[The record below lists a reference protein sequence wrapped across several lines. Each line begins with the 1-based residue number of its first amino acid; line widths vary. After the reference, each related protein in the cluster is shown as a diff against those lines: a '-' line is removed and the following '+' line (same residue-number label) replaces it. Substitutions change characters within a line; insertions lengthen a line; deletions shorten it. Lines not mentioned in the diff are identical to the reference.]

1 VAEQDQP
8 PLDRIRDRLDALS
21 PNDRLVAEA
30 VLRDPTGVA
39 FSSAD
44 QLAIAAG
51 VSKAAVVRFGARLG
65 YGGFSGLQEALQG
78 GIRER
83 LEGAADEAGP
93 RGSLVERWLEAV
105 EGDLRA
111 IAAGTAPATLEQA
124 AALLE
129 TGEGW
134 IHVFGQRAS
143 AAVAEYAYFLLN
155 PMLPNVV
162 RVEAGE
168 SALADRLIGIGP
180 EDRLLAFTF
189 RRYAKVTTDVVAFFQ
204 EAGAP
209 VVLVTDSPA
218 APAARHATEV
228 LVCADDS
235 PAPFPT
241 AATGIFLVELL
252 AATLLERNPS
262 SIGRRL
268 DDAERIWGRFGTYGA
283 DGGGESDDAADV
295 RQD

>member
-1 VAEQDQP
+1 MPEQGRD
-8 PLDRIRDRLDALS
+8 PLDRIRDRLEALS
-21 PNDRLVAEA
+21 PNDQRVADV

-39 FSSAD
+39 FMSAD
-44 QLAIAAG
+44 ALAAAAG

-65 YGGFSGLQEALQG
+65 YGGFGGLQAALQG
-78 GIRER
+78 DVRER
-83 LEGAADEAGP
+83 LDDAPPTGG
-93 RGSLVERWLEAV
+93 GTLVERWLDAV
-105 EGDLRA
+105 QRDLRTVA
-111 IAAGTAPATLEQA
+111 DGTPPESLARA

-189 RRYAKVTTDVVAFFQ
+189 RRYAKVTTDVAAFFQ

-209 VVLVTDSPA
+209 VVLVTDSTA
-218 APAARHATEV
+218 APAAKHATET
-228 LVCADDS
+228 LVCADDA

-241 AATGIFLVELL
+241 AVTGIFLVELL
-252 AATLLERNPS
+252 AATLLERNPDG
-262 SIGRRL
+262 IGRRL
-268 DDAERIWGRFGTYGA
+268 DDAERAWGRFGTYGSDA
-283 DGGGESDDAADV
+283 PDGDAA
-295 RQD
+295 